1 MVGHRPSD
9 WHVLDLDKDPTPGD
23 PQRVRTLAKTLHDF
37 ADDVSEALRLVKGM
51 AGETT
56 LAEWAGK
63 SATVFKEEFSG
74 VPKNLKKLEKSY
86 GMCGDALA
94 DFWPKLERAQALA
107 DRALVK
113 AREARQDLTSAQ
125 SKLSS
130 ADSWV
135 TRASKEADKY
145 KDDPTGSKSD
155 ADKPDE
161 AKVRAAT
168 RDAQHAK
175 TAQTNAQSAVDS
187 AQSALDAAK
196 KMAEDAR
203 KMREDAARD
212 AKNKI
217 DEASDAGI
225 QNRSWWEDVGDW
237 FSDNWDTIVMV
248 CKVVVAIVG
257 IVAMIIGGPILAAIV
272 VVAALVVLADTLYK
286 YSKGQA
292 SLWDV
297 GLAALDCIP
306 GMKGLTTLGGLAKG
320 MKGMATAMRGGL
332 KTLRSGAKDL
342 LAKAKPYKGRCR
354 GGDPIDM
361 VSGEMLM
368 EQVDLELGGLL
379 PLLVRRTH
387 LSTYRWGRCFGASW
401 ASTLD
406 QRLEIDDQGV
416 VFASEDGMLLAYPIP
431 VPGTATLPLEGPRRP
446 LTWNGDREGA
456 ITVHDDETGRTHH
469 FAPGVRRDDDTPA
482 YTLPLAAIT
491 DRNGHRIDFLYDE
504 GGVLTEMRH
513 SGGYRVAIATE
524 DGRITS
530 LSVFSSPED
539 GYGAEAHSPWAVVRR
554 YGYDTEGNLRV
565 VSDGQGRDFQL
576 TYDTESRITSW
587 TDRNGGWY
595 RYTYDERHRVTVGR
609 GADGFLDCSL
619 TYDDAA
625 RANTYR
631 NSLGRSTTYRFD
643 ERLQLVQVT
652 DPLGASTRREW
663 DENGRLVSWTD
674 PLGRTTRQVF
684 DAAGHLTEVVRPDLS
699 SVRADYDEAG
709 RTRRLTDPD
718 GSSWT
723 YTYDERGNRLSVTDP
738 SGAIT
743 RYSYDAL
750 GRPLSVTDALG
761 HTRHIQTDPA
771 GLPLALTDPEGRTT
785 RARRDSFGRVTAVTD
800 PAGATD
806 RFGWT
811 VEGLASWRSLPD
823 GATETWSW
831 DGEGN
836 PVSHTARDGAV
847 TTYEFTH
854 FHQPTSRTT
863 PDGRRYTFSYDTEL
877 NLTGV
882 HNVDGRIWEYAY
894 NEANRLILETDFN
907 GRTLTYT
914 HDAAG
919 QRTSWTNGAG
929 QTTDVTVDLL
939 GRPRLYRTADE
950 VTTYEY
956 DSAGSLLRAA
966 NRDTTV
972 ERTYD
977 SMGRT
982 LTETVD
988 GRTTSYTY
996 DALGRRISR
1005 RTPSGITST
1014 WTYEATGHPRT
1025 LSGVGSQLRFDY
1037 DTAHREIRRTLGAE
1051 AVLHQS
1057 WDGSGRLTRQSVTAP
1072 DRGSGDVGS
1081 ELLQHRTYTYDLD
1094 GALSEIN
1101 ELLGESRRFD
1111 VDPVGRLTAV
1121 RAADREENYGY
1132 DRAGNLVTSS
1142 PYDGTAEPQPHHV
1155 DGTRLHRAGR
1165 TTYAYDGQGR
1175 LIRRTVR
1182 LLSGGRRTS
1191 HYGWSPEDRLVR
1203 AVTPDG
1209 SEWRYTY
1216 DPDGRRV
1223 GKQRLGTGGDVLE
1236 ETTFSWDGTRLAEQI
1251 EADGTVTTWDYAPGS
1266 YRPVAQTVS
1275 GGSEWAAADRG
1286 GSDLGDD
1293 ADARFYAIVTDLVG
1307 TPTELVSADGRIV
1320 WHRRFTAW
1328 GQPTGAPLPAPEADC
1343 PLRFPGQYADAE
1355 TGWNYNYFRYYDPET
1370 ARYVS
1375 ADPLGLAPDPNDY
1388 AYVTNPL
1395 LLLDPLGLIRIRGQR
1410 GRWERDPNSP
1420 VQAHNRDTEYPGSY
1434 RQSTHDAM
1442 AATWTDEGIAQ
1453 GGTPMRPT
1461 GQLDP
1466 QGRQIMERIPRSDL
1480 TWRNSAGEIIPSNQ
1494 LTYEHLTP
1502 VVDHWNQTGYRSDR
1516 ATRNDFY
1523 NRPENMEPMTRS
1535 ENSRGGALMDATYR
1549 QDVHPTLYSCS

>member
-1 MVGHRPSD
+1 MVGHRPTD

-23 PQRVRTLAKTLHDF
+23 PQRVRTLAKTLQDF

-51 AGETT
+51 AGEST

-63 SATVFKEEFSG
+63 SAAVFKEEFSG

-107 DRALVK
+107 DKALRK
-113 AREARQDLTSAQ
+113 AREARDDLTTAQ

-155 ADKPDE
+155 GDKPDE

-175 TAQTNAQSAVDS
+175 TAQTSAQSAVDD
-187 AQSALDAAK
+187 AQGALDAAK

-203 KMREDAARD
+203 KMRDEAARD

-225 QNRSWWEDVGDW
+225 QNRSWWEDIGDW
-237 FSDNWDTIVMV
+237 FSDNWDSIVAV
-248 CKVVVAIVG
+248 CKVVVAVVG
-257 IVAMIIGGPILAAIV
+257 IVAMIIGGPILGAIV
-272 VVAALVVLADTLYK
+272 LVAALVVLADTLYK

-306 GMKGLTTLGGLAKG
+306 GGKGLTSLGAIAKG
-320 MKGMATAMRGGL
+320 MKGMSKAVRGGM

-368 EQVDLELGGLL
+368 EHVDLELGGLL
-379 PLLVRRTH
+379 PLVVRRTH
-387 LSTYRWGRCFGASW
+387 VSTYRWGLCFGTSW

-406 QRLEIDDQGV
+406 QRLEIDEQGV
-416 VFASEDGMLLAYPIP
+416 VFASEDGMLLAYPVP
-431 VPGTATLPLEGPRRP
+431 SPGTATLPLEGPRRP
-446 LTWNGDREGA
+446 LEWGGDDGGM

-469 FAPGVRRDDDTPA
+469 FAPGTRRDGDASA
-482 YTLPLAAIT
+482 YTLPLTAVT

-504 GGVLTEMRH
+504 AGDLAEIRH
-513 SGGYRVAIATE
+513 SGGYRVAVSTAQ
-524 DGRITS
+524 GRVTS
-530 LSVFSSPED
+530 LSVLSSPED
-539 GYGAEAHSPWAVVRR
+539 GYGTDPHSQWTVVRR
-554 YGYDTEGNLRV
+554 YGYDTEGHLRT
-565 VSDGQGRDFQL
+565 VSDAQGREYRL
-576 TYDTESRITSW
+576 TYDAESRITSW

-595 RYTYDERHRVTVGR
+595 RYTYNERHRVTAGT

-625 RANTYR
+625 RVNTYR
-631 NSLGRSTTYRFD
+631 NSLGRATAYRFD

-652 DPLGASTRREW
+652 DPLGASTRRVW
-663 DENGRLVSWTD
+663 DEHGRLVSWTD
-674 PLGRTTRQVF
+674 PLGRTTRQLF
-684 DAAGHLTEVVRPDLS
+684 DAAGRLTEVVRPDLS
-699 SVRADYDEAG
+699 SIRAEYDETG

-718 GSSWT
+718 GSFWS

-738 SGAIT
+738 SGATT
-743 RYSYDAL
+743 RYGYDAL
-750 GRPLSVTDALG
+750 GRPVSVTDALG
-761 HTRHIQTDPA
+761 HTRHIQTDAA
-771 GLPLALTDPEGRTT
+771 GLPLSFTDPEGRTT
-785 RARRDSFGRVTAVTD
+785 RARCDSFGRVTAVTD
-800 PAGATD
+800 AAGATD

-811 VEGLASWRSLPD
+811 VEGLAAWRSFPD
-823 GATETWSW
+823 GATEAWSW

-836 PVSHTARDGAV
+836 LSSHTARNGSV

-854 FHQPTSRTT
+854 FHQPASRTT
-863 PDGRRYTFSYDTEL
+863 ADGRRYTFAYDTEL

-882 HNVDGRIWEYAY
+882 NGADGRTWEYAY
-894 NEANRLILETDFN
+894 DEANRLIREMDFN

-914 HDAAG
+914 HDAAA

-929 QTTDVTVDLL
+929 QTTEVTVDLL
-939 GRPRLYRTADE
+939 GRPREYRTADD

-966 NRDTTV
+966 NGDTTV

-977 SMGRT
+977 PAGRT
-982 LTETVD
+982 LTETVN
-988 GRTTSYTY
+988 GRTTTYAY
-996 DALGRRISR
+996 DALGRRTSR

-1014 WTYEATGHPRT
+1014 WTYESTGRPQT
-1025 LSGVGSQLRFDY
+1025 LSGSGSDLRFDY
-1037 DTAHREIRRTLGAE
+1037 DTAHREIRRSLGTA

-1057 WDGSGRLTRQSVTAP
+1057 WDDSGRLAEQSVAAAG
-1072 DRGSGDVGS
+1072 RGSGEAGGGI
-1081 ELLQHRTYTYDLD
+1081 LQHRTYEYGVD
-1094 GALSEIN
+1094 GALSEID

-1111 VDPVGRLTAV
+1111 TDPVGRLTAV
-1121 RAADREENYGY
+1121 RTADREEKYGY
-1132 DRAGNLVTSS
+1132 DRAGNLVTTSTHAGGEDS
-1142 PYDGTAEPQPHHV
+1142 RPHEF

-1165 TTYAYDGQGR
+1165 TTYTHDGQGR

-1191 HYGWSPEDRLVR
+1191 HYEWNAEDRLVR
-1203 AVTPDG
+1203 TVTADG

-1223 GKQRLGTGGDVLE
+1223 GKQRVGTGGDVLE
-1236 ETTFSWDGTRLAEQI
+1236 EATFNWDGTRLAEQI
-1251 EADGTVTTWDYAPGS
+1251 DTDGTVTTWDYAPGS
-1266 YRPVAQTVS
+1266 YRPVAQTVT
-1275 GGSEWAAADRG
+1275 GGRERPAADG
-1286 GSDLGDD
+1286 TAGDQ
-1293 ADARFYAIVTDLVG
+1293 AGTDARFYAIVTDLIG
-1307 TPTELVSADGRIV
+1307 TPTELVSSDGRIV

-1328 GQPTGAPLPAPEADC
+1328 GGPNGAPSSAAETDC

-1370 ARYVS
+1370 ARYIS

-1388 AYVTNPL
+1388 AYVANPL
-1395 LLLDPLGLIRIRGQR
+1395 LLLDPLGLIRVRGGG

-1420 VQAHNRDTEYPGSY
+1420 VQSYNRDTEYPGSY

-1442 AATWTDEGIAQ
+1442 AANWTDEGLAQ

-1461 GQLDP
+1461 GQLDS
-1466 QGRQIMERIPRSDL
+1466 QGRQIMERIPRSEL
-1480 TWRNSAGEIIPSNQ
+1480 TWRNSAGEIIPSHQ

-1502 VVDHWNQTGYRSDR
+1502 VVDHWNETGYRSDR

-1523 NRPENMEPMTRS
+1523 NRSDNMEPMTRS

-1549 QDVHPTLYSCS
+1549 QDVDPTLYSCS